1 MNALNPIRC
10 AWVTWLGLTLVT
22 GAEAPKPLAHFRHFA
37 DSSATH
43 GAALGWAPFAP
54 RAEIAPRCSVD
65 AQGGRTGLGALKIEA
80 GGNAAAF
87 GGWRRSVAGV
97 TGGRTY
103 RLTAW
108 YRAQD
113 VPHERRSITAR
124 LEWLDAKEKSVR
136 PPDYAIDVL
145 RDGAWTKVEY
155 LTQAPDQARRVELQ
169 LSLGFT
175 AQGQVWWDDIQLVE
189 EPNPP
194 QRVVRAVTVFHRPR
208 DMRSSAESVAS
219 FCRLVEE
226 AGPAKPDLICLPE
239 GITVVGTGKSYAD
252 VSEPVPG
259 PTTRTL
265 GELAKK
271 LRSYLVAGLYER
283 SGNVVYNTAVLVGRS
298 GELIGSY
305 RKTHLPREE
314 WEAGVT
320 PGDAYP
326 VFETDF
332 GKVGLII
339 CWDLHFPE
347 PARAMAL
354 KGAEV
359 LLLPIWGGSE
369 VLARA
374 RAIEN
379 HVFLV
384 SSTYDMRS
392 FIVDPTGAILAEATK
407 DQPVAS
413 AELDLD
419 RVIQQPWLGDMKTRT
434 WKERRPD
441 LPIE

>member
-1 MNALNPIRC
+1 MNALNLIRG
-10 AWVTWLGLTLVT
+10 AWVSGLGLALAA
-22 GAEAPKPLAHFRHFA
+22 GAEAPKPLAHFHHFP
-37 DSSATH
+37 DRSAAS
-43 GAALGWAPFAP
+43 GATLGWAPFAP

-65 AQGGRTGLGALKIEA
+65 AQGGRTGGGALKIEG

-87 GGWRRSVAGV
+87 GGWRRVV
-97 TGGRTY
+97 QEVIGGRTY
-103 RLTAW
+103 RFTGW

-113 VPHERRSITAR
+113 VAHERRCITAR
-124 LEWLDAKEKSVR
+124 LEWLDAKGKSVR
-136 PPDYAIDVL
+136 PPDYGVDVR
-145 RDGAWTKVEY
+145 RDGAWTRVEY
-155 LTQAPDQARRVELQ
+155 LTQAPDQARGVELQ

-175 AQGQVWWDDIQLVE
+175 AQGRLWWDDIQLAE

-194 QRVVRAVTVFHRPR
+194 QRVIRAVTVFHRPR

-219 FCRLVEE
+219 FCRLIEE
-226 AGPAKPDLICLPE
+226 AAPARTDLICLPE

-271 LRSYLVAGLYER
+271 RGTYLVAGLYEQ
-283 SGNVVYNTAVLVGRS
+283 SGNVVYNTAVLMDRK
-298 GELIGSY
+298 GELAGTY

-320 PGDAYP
+320 PGDTYP

-339 CWDLHFPE
+339 CWDLQFPE

-379 HVFLV
+379 HVFLI

-413 AELDLD
+413 AELSLD
-419 RVIQQPWLGDMKTRT
+419 RVFLQPWLGDMKTRT

-441 LPIE
+441 LPVE

>member
-1 MNALNPIRC
+1 MKTLNLIRC
-10 AWVTWLGLTLVT
+10 AWGAWIGITLAS
-22 GAEAPKPLAHFRHFA
+22 GAEAPKPLAQFRDFTHA
-37 DSSATH
+37 IATNNP
-43 GAALGWAPFAP
+43 ALGWCPFSP
-54 RAEIAPRCSVD
+54 RHEIAPRCSVD
-65 AQGGRTGLGALKIEA
+65 AQGGRTGRGALRIEA
-80 GGNAAAF
+80 GGSAAAF
-87 GGWRRSVAGV
+87 GGWRRVV
-97 TGGRTY
+97 QDVVGGRTY
-103 RLTAW
+103 RFTGW
-108 YRAQD
+108 YRAEH
-113 VPHERRSITAR
+113 VNHERRSITAR
-124 LEWLDAKEKSVR
+124 LEWLDAKGNSVR
-136 PPDYAIDVL
+136 PPDYAIDS
-145 RDGAWTKVEY
+145 GKEGSWTQVQYIAPVPDSARSVE
-155 LTQAPDQARRVELQ
+155 VQ

-175 AQGQVWWDDIQLVE
+175 AEGRVWWDDIQLVE

-219 FCRLVEE
+219 FCRLIEE
-226 AGPAKPDLICLPE
+226 AALAKPDLICLPE

-271 LRSYLVAGLYER
+271 QRTYVVAGLYER
-283 SGNVVYNTAVLVGRS
+283 SGEIVYNTAVLIGRS

-320 PGDAYP
+320 PGNAYP

-339 CWDLHFPE
+339 CWDLQFPE

-379 HVFLV
+379 HVFLI

-413 AELDLD
+413 DELHLD